1 MKYFKDTTLGNI
13 ALGFVFTAVIVIS
26 MWPFAQA
33 LSQTPEGQ
41 PVVTVELVEPVI
53 PMLSEEDRKQI
64 ECLAINSYHE
74 ARNEPYEGVIAVSNV
89 VLNRVADERF
99 PDTPCEVVYQRNRR
113 GCQFSW
119 YCDGRSDYPANRKK
133 YEELTTIAEKVY
145 TGKYS
150 DVTEGANFY
159 HATYVRP
166 RWRHAME
173 RKKQIG
179 LHVFYEGY

>member
-1 MKYFKDTTLGNI
+1 MKYFQDTTIGNI
-13 ALGFVFTAVIVIS
+13 ALGVIFTAVMFIMLLPISKAYSQEPGEPAVVI
-26 MWPFAQA
+26 Q
-33 LSQTPEGQ
+33 LDEPE
-41 PVVTVELVEPVI
+41 ELT
-53 PMLSEEDRKQI
+53 LNEEDRKQI

-119 YCDGRSDYPANRKK
+119 YCDGRSDYPANREK
-133 YEELTTIAEKVY
+133 YQELTAIAEKVY
-145 TGKYS
+145 TGKYE

-159 HATYVRP
+159 HATYVSP